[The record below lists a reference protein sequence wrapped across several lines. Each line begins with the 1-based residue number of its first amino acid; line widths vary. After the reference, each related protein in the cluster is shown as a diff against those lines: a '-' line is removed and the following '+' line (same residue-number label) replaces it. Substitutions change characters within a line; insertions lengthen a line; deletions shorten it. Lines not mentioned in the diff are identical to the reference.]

1 MISETKQ
8 MLRGGLD
15 TVKITLI
22 FHKEK
27 DAKKGRLAGEFQ
39 PHCPCYFPLLGFA
52 RLTYTY
58 FQIL

>member
-27 DAKKGRLAGEFQ
+27 DAKKGRLAGNLEQ
-39 PHCPCYFPLLGFA
+39 QCPPS
-52 RLTYTY
+52 
-58 FQIL
+58 